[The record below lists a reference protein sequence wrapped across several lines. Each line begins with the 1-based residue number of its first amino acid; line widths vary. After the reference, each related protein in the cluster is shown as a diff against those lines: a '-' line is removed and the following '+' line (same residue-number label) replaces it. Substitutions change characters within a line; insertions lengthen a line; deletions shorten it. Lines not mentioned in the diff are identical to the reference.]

1 MEIMSYDFSLNRKK
15 MALVFTAS
23 IAAMILIFM
32 TGWMAGVMIS
42 IPNGPRSTIGP
53 APGQE
58 RAAGVTPAGTP
69 APEQKQTPATPKTSV
84 NQALR
89 KPKTVISSLAQKKVP
104 TAKAITTL
112 VRMPIAKKPEVQK
125 QQPIV
130 ETAPEKAATAPPEKM
145 AFSVQTGV
153 FIEEK
158 NAEDMVKALNEKGYD
173 PYIFETMSSKN
184 EPLYLVRIGDY
195 PDLDDASRA
204 LSEFRNKEGMQ
215 AIITAIDSSS
225 AVSPMALLRG
235 TPLKKEEPTGASD
248 ETKPAEAQGESKPNE
263 VPGETKP
270 APRPL
275 TQEMVFTVQVE
286 SCILE
291 KNAITTANDLKKKG
305 YEVFILKKQGLR
317 GKTWYAVQIG
327 SYKDRAEAS
336 QAASAF
342 REKEKIVGVVM
353 PIAPY
358 LLKERKDAS
367 SLEKLED
374 AQSGGVAEKTQTGAA
389 PKDAQSE
396 VKAK

>member
-1 MEIMSYDFSLNRKK
+1 MSYDFSLNGKK

-23 IAAMILIFM
+23 IAVMILIFM
-32 TGWMAGVMIS
+32 TGWIAGVMVS
-42 IPNGPRSTIGP
+42 IPKGSPSTIGP
-53 APGQE
+53 TADQE

-69 APEQKQTPATPKTSV
+69 APEQKQAPATPKTSV

-89 KPKTVISSLAQKKVP
+89 TPKTVLSSLARKK
-104 TAKAITTL
+104 TAKVRAITPL
-112 VRMPIAKKPEVQK
+112 VRTPIAKKPEVQK
-125 QQPIV
+125 QQPVV
-130 ETAPEKAATAPPEKM
+130 ETATEKGAIVPPEKM

-153 FIEEK
+153 FIDKK
-158 NAEDMVKALNEKGYD
+158 NAEGMVKALKEKGCD
-173 PYIFETMSSKN
+173 PYIFESITSKN

-195 PDLDDASRA
+195 PDLDKASRA
-204 LSEFRNKEGMQ
+204 LSEFRTKEGMK
-215 AIITAIDSSS
+215 AIITNIDSST
-225 AVSPMALLRG
+225 AVSPKALLRG
-235 TPLKKEEPTGASD
+235 ILPEKEQLTEALE
-248 ETKPAEAQGESKPNE
+248 ETKPEKASE
-263 VPGETKP
+263 ETKP
-270 APRPL
+270 TPRPL

-291 KNAITTANDLKKKG
+291 KNAIKTADDLMKKG

-327 SYKDRAEAS
+327 SYEDQAEAS
-336 QAASAF
+336 HAASAF

-374 AQSGGVAEKTQTGAA
+374 AQSGGAAGTTRPGASS
-389 PKDAQSE
+389 KDAQ
-396 VKAK
+396 